1 MEFIEQEIKGV
12 WVIEPKRFGDKR
24 GYFSEVFK

>member
-1 MEFIEQEIKGV
+1 MNFIEQNIKGV

-24 GYFSEVFK
+24 GFFSEVFK